1 MSPDLSASEV
11 HVFLPTVLDAP
22 CERSPNGLHL
32 DFKPS
37 MEEQWVEK
45 KGSIAMLVLGDQSLC
60 EKWAGKLEMWI
71 SPTQIHIQNPLV
83 HSSERGFQ
91 AWTCN
96 YLQVQSP

>member
-60 EKWAGKLEMWI
+60 EKWAGKLEI
-71 SPTQIHIQNPLV
+71 VDKPHPDT
-83 HSSERGFQ
+83 HSESTGPFFRKR
-91 AWTCN
+91 
-96 YLQVQSP
+96 LPSLDL